1 MLPARIIS
9 ATSLLALLPSV
20 CALMTGAAFSAETP
34 ASSAP
39 NTHGAVLTWDA
50 AIRTGL
56 EQHPLIRYAQ
66 HEALQSEAVVKQIES
81 VNYPQVTGISAN
93 TAGNT
98 RVLANLGVSGS
109 LPKPVTYLATPGV
122 RADLLITDFGHTAH
136 KTLSQKSLTKSAE
149 KSVLTTKALVILN
162 VQQAYLTCLKQ
173 QRLVTIAREILK
185 ERELIR
191 LQTETFYRRQLRS
204 KLDLDFA
211 SVEVNRAELALIK
224 AQNDLKAAFATLNNA
239 MGLQAGPEPLLEQV
253 ALAVTPAPPVEPLF
267 REALTKRPE
276 LLGAKD
282 RLQATDEALKA
293 AKALNFG
300 NITAI
305 GTTGYTKWSGREFS
319 ANGAQTNPGEQLGWW
334 GAGGT
339 SAFPLYTGGRIQG
352 QIDEANARKGESQAD
367 ARAIANDVILQVARA
382 YLSRLTAEQQ
392 ITVAEEKVAFARE
405 ALTLARERYKAALGS
420 ILDVVTATADLLGA
434 EVGLAESQYD
444 YQASEAALF
453 YATGAGYERY

>member
-1 MLPARIIS
+1 MRLARIIS

-20 CALMTGAAFSAETP
+20 CGLMVGAAFSAEAP
-34 ASSAP
+34 VSSAP
-39 NTHGAVLTWDA
+39 GKDGTVLTWDG
-50 AIRTGL
+50 AIRAGL
-56 EQHPLIRYAQ
+56 DQHPLIKFSR
-66 HEALQSEAVVKQIES
+66 HEVLQSEAVLKQIES

-109 LPKPVTYLATPGV
+109 LPKPVTNLATLGI

-136 KTLSQKSLTKSAE
+136 KILAQKSLTKSAE
-149 KSVLTTKALVILN
+149 QSTFTTKALVILN

-173 QRLVTIAREILK
+173 QRLVMIAREILT

-191 LQTETFYRRQLRS
+191 QQTDTFYRRQLRS

-211 SVEVNRAELALIK
+211 SVETNRAELALIK
-224 AQNDLKAAFATLNNA
+224 AQNDLRAAFAALNNA
-239 MGLQAGPEPLLEQV
+239 MGLQAGPEYVLKQMP
-253 ALAVTPAPPVEPLF
+253 LAVTPAPQIEPLF

-282 RLQATDEALKA
+282 RLQAADEALKA
-293 AKALNFG
+293 AKALKFG

-305 GTTGYTKWSGREFS
+305 GTTGYSIWSGREFA
-319 ANGAQTNPGEQLGWW
+319 ANGAQANPGEQLGWW

-352 QIDEANARKGESQAD
+352 QIDEADARKGENQAD
-367 ARAIANDVILQVARA
+367 ARAIANDIVLQVARA
-382 YLSRLTAEQQ
+382 YLSRLSAEQQ
-392 ITVAEEKVAFARE
+392 ITVAEEKVAFSRE

-420 ILDVVTATADLLGA
+420 ILDVVTATADLLSA

-444 YQASEAALF
+444 YQASDAALS
-453 YATGAGYERY
+453 YATGTGYERY

>member
-1 MLPARIIS
+1 MS
-9 ATSLLALLPSV
+9 
-20 CALMTGAAFSAETP
+20 GAAFSAEAP

-39 NTHGAVLTWDA
+39 STNGAVLTWDG

-56 EQHPLIRYAQ
+56 DQHPLIKFSQ
-66 HEALQSEAVVKQIES
+66 HEVLQSEAVVKQIES
-81 VNYPQVTGISAN
+81 ANYPQVTGISAN
-93 TAGNT
+93 SAGNT

-173 QRLVTIAREILK
+173 QRLVIIAREILK

-191 LQTETFYRRQLRS
+191 QQTDTFYRRQLRS

-211 SVEVNRAELALIK
+211 SVEANRAELVLIK
-224 AQNDLKAAFATLNNA
+224 AQNDLKAAFAALNNA
-239 MGLQAGPEPLLEQV
+239 MGRQAGPEHTLEHV
-253 ALAVTPAPPVEPLF
+253 VLAMTPAPPVEPLI
-267 REALTKRPE
+267 RDALAKRPE

-282 RLQATDEALKA
+282 RLQASDEALKA

-305 GTTGYTKWSGREFS
+305 GTTGYTRWSGPEFA
-319 ANGAQTNPGEQLGWW
+319 ANGSQTNPGEQLGWW

-352 QIDEANARKGESQAD
+352 QTDEADARKGESQAD
-367 ARAIANDVILQVARA
+367 TRVIANDIILQVTRA

-392 ITVAEEKVAFARE
+392 ITVAQEKVAYARE

-420 ILDVVTATADLLGA
+420 ILDVITATADLLSA

-444 YQASEAALF
+444 YQASDAALS
-453 YATGAGYERY
+453 YATGTGYARY